1 MRTGEAPKGAAQV
14 RSSGKRPMVS
24 RGQVRHVFGVFGPG
38 YGDHASRRTFQSRR
52 GRMHSGTECLVHIE
66 MCGFSVGYAFDFR
79 YAMEFVVTHMGT
91 ISSLDVYR
99 RRLCCLWLYGNACE
113 VF

>member
-1 MRTGEAPKGAAQV
+1 MGREVLPTQESPLVA
-14 RSSGKRPMVS
+14 RPMVS

-52 GRMHSGTECLVHIE
+52 DGRMHSGTECPIHVE
-66 MCGFSVGYAFDFR
+66 MGGFSVGYAFDFR

-91 ISSLDVYR
+91 ISSLDVSL
-99 RRLCCLWLYGNACE
+99 RLP
-113 VF
+113 